1 MVCFSL
7 IKRLLRLHKRK
18 IKGEKEGQ
26 QMRIVFMGTPDFA
39 VPCLSVL
46 LAQKHDIVAVVTQP
60 DRAKGRGNKL
70 APPPVKVLA
79 EEAGIPVYQPEKIK
93 TKEFTEI
100 LRSLKPDIMIVVAFG
115 QILSQEIL
123 DIPPFGCINIHASL
137 LPKYRGAAPIN
148 WCIIN
153 GETVTGVTSMYMDKG
168 LDTGDM
174 IIKKETAIGGNE
186 TAGELHDRLM
196 ELGASVL
203 AETMLSLE
211 EGRISRTPQDNDEA
225 TYAPIMTKALGRIDW
240 SKDAETIKN
249 LIRGTYPWPAAFSTY
264 SGKVFKVIIA
274 EAFDFGEKHE
284 KWGSISKVEKDG
296 VVVNCGSGSLKITEL
311 QFENETR
318 MSVEAYLRGHDIIEG
333 TSLG

>member
-1 MVCFSL
+1 
-7 IKRLLRLHKRK
+7 
-18 IKGEKEGQ
+18 
-26 QMRIVFMGTPDFA
+26 MRIVFMGTPDFA
-39 VPCLSVL
+39 VPCLSIL

-79 EEAGIPVYQPEKIK
+79 EEVGIPVYQPEKIK

-100 LRSLKPDIMIVVAFG
+100 LRNLKPDIIIVVAFG

-123 DIPPFGCINIHASL
+123 DIPPLGCINVHASL

-153 GETVTGVTSMYMDKG
+153 GETVTGVTTMYMDKG

-174 IIKKETAIGGNE
+174 IIKKETAIGENE

-196 ELGASVL
+196 ELGAAVL
-203 AETMLSLE
+203 SDTMTILS
-211 EGRISRTPQDNDEA
+211 EGRISRIPQNNEEA

-240 SKDAETIKN
+240 SKDAKTIKN
-249 LIRGTYPWPAAFSTY
+249 LIRGTYPWPAAFSQY
-264 SGKVFKVIIA
+264 GGKVFKIIGA
-274 EAFDFGEKHE
+274 EAFDCGEKHD
-284 KWGSISKVEKDG
+284 KWGSIVNLESG
-296 VVVNCGSGSLKITEL
+296 CIVVNCGIGSLKITEL
-311 QFENETR
+311 QFENEKR
-318 MSVEAYLRGHDIIEG
+318 MSVEAYLRGHDIETG
-333 TSLG
+333 TILQ

>member
-1 MVCFSL
+1 
-7 IKRLLRLHKRK
+7 
-18 IKGEKEGQ
+18 
-26 QMRIVFMGTPDFA
+26 MRIVFMGTPDFA

-46 LAQKHDIVAVVTQP
+46 IAQKHDVAAVVTQP

-100 LRSLKPDIMIVVAFG
+100 LRSLKPDIIIVVAFG

-123 DIPPFGCINIHASL
+123 DIPPLGCINVHASL

-153 GETVTGVTSMYMDKG
+153 GESVTGVTTMYMDKG

-174 IIKKETAIGGNE
+174 IMKKETPIGENE

-196 ELGASVL
+196 ELGAAALS
-203 AETMLSLE
+203 ETMATLA
-211 EGRISRTPQDNDEA
+211 EGRISRIPQNNEEA

-240 SKDAETIKN
+240 SKNAESIKN

-264 SGKVFKVIIA
+264 SGKVFKVIGT
-274 EAFDFGEKHE
+274 EVLNSDEKHE
-284 KWGSISKVEKDG
+284 KWGSIAKVEKDSII
-296 VVVNCGSGSLKITEL
+296 VNCGMGSLKITEL
-311 QFENETR
+311 QFENEKR
-318 MSVEAYLRGHDIIEG
+318 MSVEAYLRGHDIEIG
-333 TSLG
+333 AILGNE